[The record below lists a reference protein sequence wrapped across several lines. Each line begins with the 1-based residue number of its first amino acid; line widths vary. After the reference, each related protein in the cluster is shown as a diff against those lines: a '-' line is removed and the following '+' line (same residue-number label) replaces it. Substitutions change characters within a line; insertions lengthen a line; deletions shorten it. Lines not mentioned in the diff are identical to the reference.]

1 MIGSLELLASL
12 RVEGGRWGETAD
24 FQLRN
29 AKRVL
34 TLGGRCTFITLWWSQ
49 DSKWRVGCV
58 AKQLTV
64 ASPSE
69 LPVKTAFLDCDWLW
83 GQR

>member
-34 TLGGRCTFITLWWSQ
+34 TLGGRCTFITLC
-49 DSKWRVGCV
+49 RGGR
-58 AKQLTV
+58 
-64 ASPSE
+64 
-69 LPVKTAFLDCDWLW
+69 KTANGGSDAWPSS
-83 GQR
+83 